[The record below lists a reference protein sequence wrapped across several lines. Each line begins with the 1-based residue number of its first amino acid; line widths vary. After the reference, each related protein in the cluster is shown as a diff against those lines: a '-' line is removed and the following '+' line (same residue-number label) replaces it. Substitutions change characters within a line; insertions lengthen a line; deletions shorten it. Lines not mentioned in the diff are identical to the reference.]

1 MSSLRH
7 ILDLNTKKINLQL
20 CLSFFRALKG
30 AIVNKDSKRYIS
42 FAGRKKIKVQRNMGY
57 LKEIQGQIKKRD
69 FSKLLLLWEEYC
81 TNDSVDSDEYVQIL
95 KAIKKSDFAP
105 PFGKYVEMGLNLW
118 KLISDKQEAYE
129 VLKLI
134 FDLQTTN
141 NEALADLAY
150 QTLSE
155 VYQNDP
161 DFSERI
167 RLIGLRS
174 RTSSQGVLSNYDL
187 LAHIAVGKCVY
198 HTGGWGTGEIVE
210 VSSIRE
216 QLAIEFEYLSGR
228 KYLTFTNAFKTLIPL
243 PDTHFLARRFV
254 EPDLLEKDAKEDP
267 IQIIKMLLRD
277 LGPLTT
283 GEIKDELSE
292 LVIPA
297 NDWAKWW
304 QNARAKLKK
313 DTLIEAPATL
323 KDTFILRR
331 KALTHEERLHTDINK
346 LTNIPEVIQT
356 SYNYVRDF
364 PGMLKKE
371 EVKNSIQENLLS
383 LLEKEELTS
392 SNELEIYI
400 FLENF
405 LNAQFKGKKTVK
417 ELIMLSSN
425 IESLIQNIDIIAF
438 KKRALVA
445 IREYRAD
452 WETLFLSFLSTTP
465 QSQLRD
471 YVLKELNTGKTRFL
485 LQEKIENLLNQ
496 PFSFPDNFVWYF
508 QKVLEDEEDA
518 LPFSDKEG
526 LCRCFESYLILLH
539 GIENN
544 PDYRDLAK
552 KMHNILINKR
562 YETVRRIIEGTS
574 LEYVKEFLLLASK
587 CNTFTTHD
595 LKILQSLSQVVHS
608 SLAPIQKVED
618 RLQLDG
624 RVVWT
629 TEEGYRKTQERA
641 QRIGTIEIVENAR
654 EVEAARALGDL
665 RENSEYKFAVEK
677 RRHLQNELKKLSE
690 ELNRA
695 RIITEQDISSNEIGI
710 GSIIDIKN
718 EQGEI
723 TTYTI
728 LGPWDADTE
737 KNILSFQSKLAQTM
751 IGQKIGAKFSFR
763 DEEFEIVGMKSFL
776 SSTSN
781 S

>member
-1 MSSLRH
+1 
-7 ILDLNTKKINLQL
+7 
-20 CLSFFRALKG
+20 
-30 AIVNKDSKRYIS
+30 
-42 FAGRKKIKVQRNMGY
+42 MGY
-57 LKEIQGQIKKRD
+57 LKEIQEQIKKRD

-81 TNDSVDSDEYVQIL
+81 TNDTVDSDELIQIL
-95 KAIKKSDFAP
+95 KEIKKSDFAP

-118 KLISDKQEAYE
+118 KMISDKQEAYE

-134 FDLQTTN
+134 FDLQTSN
-141 NEALADLAY
+141 SEALADLAY

-155 VYQNDP
+155 MYQNDP
-161 DFSERI
+161 EFPERI

-174 RTSSQGVLSNYDL
+174 RTSFQGVLSNYDL

-228 KYLTFTNAFKTLIPL
+228 KYLTFTNAFKTLVPL
-243 PDTHFLARRFV
+243 PDTHFLARRFI

-267 IQIIKMLLRD
+267 VEIIKMLLKD

-283 GEIKDELSE
+283 AEIKDELSE
-292 LVIPA
+292 SVIPVK
-297 NDWAKWW
+297 DWAKWW

-323 KDTFILRR
+323 KDTFVLRK
-331 KALTHEERLHTDINK
+331 KALTHEERLHTDMDK
-346 LTNIPEVIQT
+346 LSNIPEVIQT

-364 PGMLKKE
+364 PGMLKKDD
-371 EVKNSIQENLLS
+371 VKLSIQENLIN
-383 LLEKEELTS
+383 LLEKEGLTP

-405 LNAQFKGKKTVK
+405 LDAQYKGKKTVK
-417 ELIMLSSN
+417 ELITLSTD
-425 IESLIQNIDIIAF
+425 IESLIQSIDIIAF

-445 IREYRAD
+445 VREYRAD
-452 WETLFLSFLSTTP
+452 WEPLFLSFLSMIQ

-471 YVLKELNTGKTRFL
+471 YVLKELNTGKTQVL
-485 LQEKIENLLNQ
+485 LQEKIEALLEQ
-496 PFSFPDNFVWYF
+496 PTSSPENFVWYF
-508 QKVLEDEEDA
+508 QKVLEDESHT

-526 LCRCFESYLILLH
+526 ICRCFESFLILLH
-539 GIENN
+539 AIENN
-544 PDYRDLAK
+544 PEYRDLTK

-562 YETVRRIIEGTS
+562 YETVRHIIEGTS

-587 CNTFTTHD
+587 CSTFTTHD
-595 LKILQSLSQVVHS
+595 LKILQSLAQVVHS
-608 SLAPIQKVED
+608 SLTPVQKTED

-624 RVVWT
+624 RIIWT
-629 TEEGYRKTQERA
+629 TEEGYRKMQERA
-641 QRIGTIEIVENAR
+641 QRIGTVEIVENAR

-695 RIITEQDISSNEIGI
+695 RIITEPDISLDEIGI
-710 GSIIDIKN
+710 GSVVDIRN
-718 EQGEI
+718 QQGVI

-728 LGPWDADTE
+728 LGPWDADPE
-737 KNILSFQSKLAQTM
+737 NNILSFQSKLAQTM
-751 IGQKIGAKFSFR
+751 IGQKVGAKFSFR
-763 DEEFEIVGMKSFL
+763 DEDFEVVGIRSFL
-776 SSTSN
+776 SSAGNHS
-781 S
+781 